1 MSAPVPPLLWTPP
14 AGFAETTEL
23 ARYERWLAAERGLTF
38 PDYHALQ
45 RWSTTDI
52 EGFWGSLWEFFE
64 VEAGTPYE
72 RVLGSRSMP
81 GADWFPGA
89 RLNLAQHV
97 FRRRDPNAIAIHHQ
111 SETERLRD
119 ISWGEL
125 TELTA
130 RVQAGLEALGVG
142 PGDRVCAYLPNI
154 PEAAAALF
162 ATAALGAIWS
172 CCSPDFGVRSVV
184 DRFAQ
189 IEPKVLITVDG
200 YVYGGKPAARLDAVA
215 EMRANLPTLEAT
227 VLLPYL
233 DRSAEL
239 PGTVRWETFLQPG
252 TLHFEQVPFAHP
264 LWVVY
269 SSGPTGLPKPL
280 VHGQGGVL
288 LEHWKQV
295 QLHWDA
301 RAGDRLYWYSSTG
314 WMMWNLLL
322 GGLLTEASVI
332 TYDGSPGHPDMN
344 VQWRLAAEAG
354 ATCFG
359 TSAAF
364 IAASMKA
371 GVRPADVGD
380 LSTIRAIGSTGS
392 PLSPDGF
399 RWIYEQVNPD
409 VWLFSMSGGTDVC
422 TAFIGGVPTLPVHEG
437 ELQASSLGAAIE
449 AWDEQGNALVE
460 EVGELVLTEPMP
472 SMPVALWGD
481 TDGTRYH
488 DSYFGMYDGIWRHG
502 DWIRFTDRNSAVIYG
517 RSDSTINRR
526 GIRMGTAELYRAVLA
541 SDDIVDALVVDI
553 PKEDTDGWMPLFVVL
568 RPGAVLTPE
577 LVADLKRRVRED
589 CSPRHVP
596 DEIRQ
601 IAEVP
606 RTLSGKILEVP
617 VKRILMGARP
627 HDVASPDALANPAAL
642 EVFADLAAD
651 INSRLA

>member
-269 SSGPTGLPKPL
+269 SSGTTGLPKPL

-380 LSTIRAIGSTGS
+380 LSTIRAFGSTGS

>member
-111 SETERLRD
+111 SETEPLRD

-239 PGTVRWETFLQPG
+239 PGTIRWETFLQPG

-269 SSGPTGLPKPL
+269 SSGTTGLPKPL